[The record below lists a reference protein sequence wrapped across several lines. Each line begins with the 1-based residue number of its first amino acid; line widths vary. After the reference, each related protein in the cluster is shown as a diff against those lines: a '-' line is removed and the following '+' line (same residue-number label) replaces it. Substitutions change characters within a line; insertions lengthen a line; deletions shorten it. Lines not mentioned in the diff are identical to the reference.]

1 MVAQFYATMHAFA
14 TDIRGDMEK
23 QKEASRTALAL
34 DAVEDGAKLRLAAR
48 AFGVTPQSVY
58 RLRAYRAQ
66 RAARQLCPTCG
77 RAMDSSNH

>member
-1 MVAQFYATMHAFA
+1 MVAQFYATMCAFA
-14 TDIRGDMEK
+14 ANMKEIDMGK

-77 RAMDSSNH
+77 RAMDSNH